1 MKAEYPPE
9 LKGFHG
15 RNMRHALLVVLIP
28 LGAWGWAYYRQEAF
42 AADDR
47 LQSVLHGVFMAGV
60 GLFMLTILIKALI
73 TVPKCP
79 ACGCRMREIE
89 TISMVET
96 TVFNLKSTS
105 RWRIVEC
112 PGCGVRYRIPG
123 LS

>member
-1 MKAEYPPE
+1 MKTEYPPE
-9 LKGFHG
+9 LRGFHG
-15 RNMRHALLVVLIP
+15 RNMLHALLVVLIP

-47 LQSVLHGVFMAGV
+47 LQSALHWVFMAGV
-60 GLFMLTILIKALI
+60 GLFMVTILIKALV

-79 ACGCRMREIE
+79 ECARKMREIE
-89 TISMVET
+89 TITVVET

-112 PGCGVRYRIPG
+112 PVCGVRYRIPG